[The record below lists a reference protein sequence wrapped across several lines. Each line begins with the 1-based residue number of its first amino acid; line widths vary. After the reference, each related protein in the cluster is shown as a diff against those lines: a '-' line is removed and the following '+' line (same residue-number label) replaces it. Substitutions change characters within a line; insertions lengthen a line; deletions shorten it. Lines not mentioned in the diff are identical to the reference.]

1 MIEAGGLWI
10 IGTERHESRRI
21 DNQLRGRSGRQGDP
35 GRSTFFLSLED
46 DLLRI
51 FGGDR
56 MDGMLRKLGLE
67 EGEAIVHPW
76 VNKAIEKAQA
86 KVEARNFDIRK
97 NLLKYDDVVNDQ
109 RKILFEQRCEILEAE
124 DIAGFIRDIRHDLI
138 DDLVEEHM
146 PDRGYAENWTA
157 EACEEQLGT
166 VFGRK
171 FGLSGWIEDEGL
183 GREAVRERLQSESAM
198 MAAAREAEYG
208 REVLSEVEKVLSLR
222 VLDSLWREHLESL
235 DHLRSIIGFRG
246 YAQRNPLIE
255 YKAEAFSMFEELQD
269 RFRARLIQELMRIR
283 IVRQLPPDER
293 QNLSEPAASSPSP
306 PRALARPSAMALA
319 AAGAAAGAAAAARGG
334 PPTTQPRVAAGS
346 AAGRKIGRNDPCP
359 CGSGRKFKR
368 CCG

>member
-76 VNKAIEKAQA
+76 VNKAIEKAQG

-109 RKILFEQRCEILEAE
+109 RKILFDQRREILETD
-124 DIAGFIRDIRHDLI
+124 DIGVFIRDIRHDLI
-138 DDLVEEHM
+138 DDLVEEHL
-146 PDRGYAENWTA
+146 PDRGYAENWTTP
-157 EACEEQLGT
+157 ECERQLQE
-166 VFGRK
+166 VFGRR
-171 FGLSGWIEDEGL
+171 FGLSAWIEDERL
-183 GREAVRERLQSESAM
+183 GRDAIRERLQGESDM
-198 MAAAREAEYG
+198 VAAAREAEFG
-208 REVLSEVEKVLSLR
+208 REVLSEVERAFSLR

-255 YKAEAFSMFEELQD
+255 YKAEGVFD
-269 RFRARLIQELMRIR
+269 
-283 IVRQLPPDER
+283 VRGFAGSLPSTAHSRVDAHPD
-293 QNLSEPAASSPSP
+293 S
-306 PRALARPSAMALA
+306 
-319 AAGAAAGAAAAARGG
+319 AGAAAGAAAA
-334 PPTTQPRVAAGS
+334 TS
-346 AAGRKIGRNDPCP
+346 
-359 CGSGRKFKR
+359 
-368 CCG
+368 